1 MRKNNPQIGFQGS
14 IQKLCKIYGI
24 SLQRSFGQNFLTSED
39 ILKTIVDSANI
50 SQDDTVLEIGPG
62 FGTLTALLAARAKKV
77 IAVELEK
84 RFIPILQAEL
94 AKFKN
99 VEIIQGDILRFQVSR
114 FKFQEYKIVANLP
127 YNITSH
133 FLRKFLSGKPRPEL
147 MVLLVQKEV
156 AERMVSMP
164 GAMSMLSVSV
174 QWYSRPEILGYVPR
188 ENFYPAPEV
197 DSAIVRIISSSDDER
212 TKRLM
217 EAGISEETFFRI
229 AKFGFASKRKQLHNN
244 LSGGLKS
251 LTGKTVSKEAW
262 KKIFQEAC
270 ISQNARAQEL
280 SQEQWME
287 LLKILKK
294 YKSLTGITE

>member
-1 MRKNNPQIGFQGS
+1 MRKNNPQSGLQGS
-14 IQKLCKIYGI
+14 IQRLCKIYGI
-24 SLQRSFGQNFLTSED
+24 SPQRSFGQNFLTNKD
-39 ILKTIVDSANI
+39 TLKTIVDSANI
-50 SQDDTVLEIGPG
+50 TQDDTVLEIGPG
-62 FGTLTALLAARAKKV
+62 LGTLTSLLAARAKKV

-84 RFIPILQAEL
+84 RFIPLLRSEL
-94 AKFKN
+94 AVYKN
-99 VEIIQGDILRFQVSR
+99 VEIIQGDILKFSIS
-114 FKFQEYKIVANLP
+114 KFQFPNYKVVANLP

-133 FLRKFLSGKPRPEL
+133 FLRKFLSGEPRPKL
-147 MVLLVQKEV
+147 MVLLMQKEV
-156 AERMVSMP
+156 AERMVEKP

-174 QWYSRPEILGYVPR
+174 QWYSRPEILGYVSR

-212 TKRLM
+212 TKRLR

-262 KKIFQEAC
+262 RKIFQEAR

-280 SQEQWME
+280 SQEQWLG
-287 LLKILKK
+287 LLKILRK
-294 YKSLTGITE
+294 YESLTGITG